1 MKRILPLLIF
11 SITAFQISSAQ
22 TVLGIDV
29 STYQGTINW
38 TQVKAAGYTFS
49 WAKATEGLTVKDGQ
63 YINNATNGVA
73 AGVYMGAYHFAHPD
87 VNSTNAGAISEAN
100 YFLNVAGPYI
110 KSCQLPPALDL
121 EVSNSL
127 TSAQLTSW
135 VQAWMTTV
143 KNATGITPILYTD
156 GSIANSLGSSM
167 ASYCNLWIADPD
179 GSATVAPSA
188 TYCGVWYPNWSFKQY
203 SWTGTIPGISGNV
216 DEDSYNGSLSSLKQL
231 LVCTPPVCHTYYANL
246 PYSNSFETPWI
257 MDSCSWAA
265 QHLPDIYW
273 NNQTGGTS
281 PNSNDY
287 WHREDYTGTDWSI
300 PTTGAYTPAASNGS
314 HSARFHNDPPPAG
327 STGALDF
334 YVNLSMSGQKQIS
347 FDYIHNESSP
357 APYAFNVLLS
367 TDGGTTFPT
376 TLFTN
381 STTQVATWTNQS
393 LTTSAVSAKAVLRFM
408 VTDKGTQDIGIDN
421 LKVSLAS
428 VTGIHAFGDAENF
441 TLFPNPSDG
450 TLLNGTLPETN
461 SGFLDVHIYNM
472 VGSEVIAKQ
481 LNLDGENFTLRIDN
495 KLAAGVY
502 LFVAISG
509 DKQFR
514 QKIIVK

>member
-1 MKRILPLLIF
+1 MKRTLLLLTGFIGAL
-11 SITAFQISSAQ
+11 SGSSAQ

-63 YINNATNGVA
+63 YLNNASNGVS
-73 AGVYMGAYHFAHPD
+73 AGMYMGAYHFAHPD

-100 YFLNVAGPYI
+100 YFLSVAGPYI
-110 KSCQLPPALDL
+110 KTCQLPPALDL

-167 ASYCNLWIADPD
+167 ASFCNLWIADPD

-188 TYCGVWYPNWSFKQY
+188 TYCGVWFPNWSFKQY

-216 DEDSYNGSLSSLKQL
+216 DVDSYNGTLTSLKQL

-246 PYSNSFETPWI
+246 PYSNSFENSWI
-257 MDSCSWAA
+257 TDSCSWGG
-265 QHLPDIYW
+265 QRLPDIYW
-273 NNQTGGTS
+273 KNLTGGTT
-281 PNSNDY
+281 PDGNDY
-287 WHREDYTGTDWSI
+287 WHREDYTGTDWSS
-300 PTTGAYTPAASNGS
+300 PATGAYTPAASAGS

-334 YVNLSMSGQKQIS
+334 YVNLSQPGQKQVS

-357 APYAFNVLLS
+357 SPFAFNVLLS
-367 TDGGTTFPT
+367 TDGGVTFPT
-376 TLFTN
+376 TLFSI
-381 STTQVATWTNQS
+381 STTQAATWTNQS
-393 LTTSAVSAKAVLRFM
+393 FTTSATSATSVLRFI
-408 VTDKGTQDIGIDN
+408 VTDKGAQDVGIDN
-421 LKVSLAS
+421 LSVSLAGI
-428 VTGIHAFGDAENF
+428 TGIHSYGDQENF
-441 TLFPNPSDG
+441 FLFPNPSDG
-450 TLLNGTLPETN
+450 TLLNGTLPQTDQRM
-461 SGFLDVHIYNM
+461 LDVHIYNM

-481 LNLDGENFTLRIDN
+481 IILDGNNFSLQLDN

-502 LFVAISG
+502 LFVAFAG